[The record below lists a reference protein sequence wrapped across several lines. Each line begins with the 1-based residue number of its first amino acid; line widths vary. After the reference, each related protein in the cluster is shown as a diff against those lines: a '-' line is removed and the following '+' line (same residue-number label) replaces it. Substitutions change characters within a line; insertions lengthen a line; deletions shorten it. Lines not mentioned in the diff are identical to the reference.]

1 MSEYTTVSLRKEFVA
16 DVEEYI
22 EDEPFGSVKEFV
34 KHLVVQEMESDDE
47 ISEGRLVGS
56 VRNSEIW
63 GIWSERDGR
72 GTCRRSARSALAGGP
87 DPRVHAAFVRSRLH
101 PRSGGVRRAWPAA
114 TAIAA
119 IAGCLPMIDG
129 LFRNPP

>member
-56 VRNSEIW
+56 VRNS
-63 GIWSERDGR
+63 GSGVYGVSGMAGERAVGLPDRLSRADLILACMPLLFAAGYILGR
-72 GTCRRSARSALAGGP
+72 RRSTRGRPPPRSQ
-87 DPRVHAAFVRSRLH
+87 RSRAVC
-101 PRSGGVRRAWPAA
+101 R
-114 TAIAA
+114 
-119 IAGCLPMIDG
+119 
-129 LFRNPP
+129 